1 MSQTVRTQQRC
12 FSENV
17 AQGYAIAC
25 QLCTRLLIALTTG
38 TATADETKDSASK
51 ELARSFIYR
60 INNNVRGVRVGLL
73 IFCFGACPWHNN
85 RRNWAR
91 ITAGQEGRQW
101 QMKVKRGRDERKRA
115 HDEEHLATRVYFWI
129 PWGRR
134 HTVTRI
140 AGIHVTSG

>member
-73 IFCFGACPWHNN
+73 IFCFGACP
-85 RRNWAR
+85 
-91 ITAGQEGRQW
+91 
-101 QMKVKRGRDERKRA
+101 
-115 HDEEHLATRVYFWI
+115 
-129 PWGRR
+129 
-134 HTVTRI
+134 
-140 AGIHVTSG
+140 